1 MRQKFYLLLLGFLGW
16 CWPASAYIS
25 SDDPHFTIVVEGDK
39 KGLHDEEGN
48 VIIPIR
54 YDDLGWSSG
63 VGQVYNKVIGY
74 REGLQWGL
82 IDIKNKKISKSLFRD
97 LLPYEDKLLIASK
110 KNTKRHEWV
119 YGLINVK
126 GELVSEFRYLHL
138 AAHQSRLIAS
148 ISKDGRQAFGVMNNK
163 EQAIIG
169 FKYRAIWV
177 VAPELY
183 AVRDEHQKVA
193 LFDAEGDP
201 LTEFVYDSI
210 AEFRHNLA
218 VTHLRGQQGVID
230 QHGKEQ
236 LPNQYQRIKITDDRS
251 VSALPFNQW
260 QMLTR
265 GNKPIRTYNFEHMRP
280 VGVNL
285 YEVQVGTTKTFVNSY
300 GELVVPERWRVARLY
315 KEFAVVV
322 NQGKYGV
329 LRNNAKQGSKVVV
342 PTVYDSVRI
351 DHHYIVSG
359 KKSTKA
365 GTACFGWQVFDQQG
379 NLLSAYAYQDISPL
393 SEQLFAV
400 KRKDHWGYMD
410 TTGQETIP
418 CRYLAASPFSNG
430 RASVNFVNGQG
441 VIDTEGQWIVKPFKR
456 NGAKLNLTR
465 INDNLF
471 VFRTAARYYEASQ
484 HGLIDQQG
492 RELYQTHH
500 ELIDNGHSLWE
511 RSEAGRYGLVSYA
524 GRQLLETKYDT
535 VSALQDGKIYTYGRE
550 GRYGIV
556 SWDGKILQDLNNN
569 FQELHGMSDAFLGVK
584 VNEKYGFVDEWGRLR
599 IANRYDSV
607 TRFMDNMAAVKML
620 GRWGYINKSEHL
632 AVQPRFDRAYPFRGE
647 VAIVSRKGK
656 YGMVNTEGRTVVP
669 TVYRHIEAT
678 AGDRYLIHLD
688 DPQRGAL
695 VGLVSEEG
703 QPLIYPKYES
713 VVDLNNGYVII
724 GRKGKYGLLTTAG
737 RPTIPMVHQA
747 LIYDPYN
754 EIYLAVTRPSWQQV
768 KIDVEERQ

>member
-1 MRQKFYLLLLGFLGW
+1 MRQEFYLLLLVFLGW
-16 CWPASAYIS
+16 SWPASAHIS

-63 VGQVYNKVIGY
+63 VGEVYHRTIGY
-74 REGLQWGL
+74 REGVRWGL
-82 IDIKNKKISKSLFRD
+82 IDTKNKKISQPLFRD

-110 KNTKRHEWV
+110 NTKRREWV

-126 GELVSEFRYLHL
+126 GEQVSEFRYLHL
-138 AAHQSRLIAS
+138 TPHQRLLIAS
-148 ISKDGRQAFGVMNNK
+148 ISKDGKQAFGVMNSK

-169 FKYRAIWV
+169 FKYTAIRA
-177 VAPELY
+177 VASERY
-183 AVRDEHQKVA
+183 AVRDKQDRVA
-193 LFDAEGDP
+193 LFDAEGEA
-201 LTEFVYDSI
+201 LTEFRYDSI
-210 AEFRHNLA
+210 SEFHHNLA

-230 QHGKEQ
+230 QHGREQ

-265 GNKPIRTYNFEHMRP
+265 GNKPIRTYSFEHMQP

-285 YEVQVGTTKTFVNSY
+285 YEIKIGTTKTFVNSY
-300 GELVVPERWRVARLY
+300 GEVVVPERWRVARLY
-315 KEFAVVV
+315 DDFAVLV

-329 LRNNAKQGSKVVV
+329 LRNNTEQGSKVII
-342 PTVYDSVRI
+342 PTEYDSVRI
-351 DHHYIVSG
+351 DHNYIVAG

-379 NLLSAYAYQDISPL
+379 NLLSAYAYQEISPL
-393 SEQLFAV
+393 SEKLFAV
-400 KRKDHWGYMD
+400 KRKNHWGYMD
-410 TTGQETIP
+410 TTGQEKIS
-418 CRYLAASPFSNG
+418 CRYLAVSPFSNG

-441 VIDTEGQWIVKPFKR
+441 VIDTRGQWIVKPFKR

-465 INDNLF
+465 VNDNLF
-471 VFRTAARYYEASQ
+471 VFRTEARHYEASQ
-484 HGLIDQQG
+484 YGLIDRQG

-511 RSEAGRYGLVSYA
+511 RSEAGRYGLVSYT

-535 VSALQDGKIYTYGRE
+535 VSALQEGKIYTYGRE

-556 SWDGKILQDLNNN
+556 SWDGRILQDLNNN

-584 VNEKYGFVDEWGRLR
+584 INDKYGFVDEWGRLR
-599 IANRYDSV
+599 IANRYDSI
-607 TRFMDNMAAVKML
+607 THFTNNMAAVKML
-620 GRWGYINKSEHL
+620 GRWGYIDKSEHL
-632 AVQPRFDRAYPFRGE
+632 VVQPRFDRAYSFRGE
-647 VAIVSRKGK
+647 VAIVRKKGK

-669 TVYRHIEAT
+669 TVYHRIEGT
-678 AGDRYLIHLD
+678 AGNRYLIHLD

-695 VGLVSEEG
+695 TGLVSDQG
-703 QPLIYPKYES
+703 QPLIHPKYES
-713 VVDLNNGYVII
+713 VVDLNNGYVIV
-724 GRKGKYGLLTTAG
+724 GRKGKYGLLTIEG
-737 RPTIPMVHQA
+737 RTTIPMVHQK

-754 EIYLAVTRPSWQQV
+754 EIYLTVTRPSWQQV
-768 KIDVEERQ
+768 KIEVEE